1 MEAEAV
7 NLVER
12 ALDLGQS
19 AIVAITAGIGGGIL
33 WVIRNVLTNKREL
46 ELTRLKLDAVTSG
59 LKRIEDL
66 LIQDGLRGRD
76 K

>member
-1 MEAEAV
+1 MEADAV

-19 AIVAITAGIGGGIL
+19 AIVAITAGISGGIL

-66 LIQDGLRGRD
+66 LIQDGLRGRE